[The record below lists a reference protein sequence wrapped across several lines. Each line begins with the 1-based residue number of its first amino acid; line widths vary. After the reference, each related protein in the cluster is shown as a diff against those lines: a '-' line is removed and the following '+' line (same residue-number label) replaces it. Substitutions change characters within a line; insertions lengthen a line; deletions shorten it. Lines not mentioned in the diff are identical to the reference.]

1 MAHSGVSYLL
11 RCLQADSQSN
21 TTGSTDWRLY
31 QQTVSTDRFWC
42 SLYSFFFFFFIE
54 SVKENNTFMDNHL
67 SKLHVQG
74 LSWKT
79 NVVLGCMDKR
89 VFIERKMILSL
100 NLALCVLGGQHKR
113 ILLFNPDIRWG
124 WINRGKTD
132 LRQCGILCLTLLKR
146 DLHFYLWIQL

>member
-1 MAHSGVSYLL
+1 MVWVTYLDVCRL
-11 RCLQADSQSN
+11 TARVIQLGAQTEDCIS
-21 TTGSTDWRLY
+21 RLY
-31 QQTVSTDRFWC
+31 PQIDFDVVYIRF
-42 SLYSFFFFFFIE
+42 SFFFFIE
-54 SVKENNTFMDNHL
+54 SVKENNTFMDIHL